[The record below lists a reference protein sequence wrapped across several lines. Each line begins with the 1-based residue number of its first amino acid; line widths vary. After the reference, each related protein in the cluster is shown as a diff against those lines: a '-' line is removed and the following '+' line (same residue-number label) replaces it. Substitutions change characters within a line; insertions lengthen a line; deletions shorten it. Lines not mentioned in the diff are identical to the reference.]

1 MFSKFKNTIHY
12 TGTLIS
18 QDYVVTAASIFDHGR
33 ITASSGYKTIS
44 VKDKENFAVLVAAE
58 AKNYDFSSLES
69 VRNQYATVYPD
80 YDWTPIAEIKIHPHY
95 ASDNKEYAK
104 VNFDVA
110 MLKLEV
116 RDGFKN
122 CMISIYFSWSVS
134 VAVGKKNECMYDLYS
149 WRG

>member
-1 MFSKFKNTIHY
+1 M
-12 TGTLIS
+12 
-18 QDYVVTAASIFDHGR
+18 TAASIFDHGR
-33 ITASSGYKTIS
+33 ITASNGYKTIS
-44 VKDKENFAVLVAAE
+44 VKDEENFAVLVAAE

-69 VRNQYATVYPD
+69 VGNQYAMTYPD

-134 VAVGKKNECMYDLYS
+134 VAVGKKNECMIFTV
-149 WRG
+149 GAVK